1 MRLRSLR
8 DACLAGFL
16 YGSLL
21 YGAVLSLVHVVHNHL
36 GSARD
41 ALIAFAGFGVL
52 YGLWSAA
59 FFALANLAAIPFSRP
74 ETQGRR
80 GLLLGLL
87 SFNLFFWEVFF
98 LYGLTYDQAPF
109 HPSAA
114 WGMAGV
120 LLLLAVP
127 IALGAALG
135 SWALFRLFAAL
146 RRGGGLG
153 WAAAGLLAI
162 GLAAHAVA
170 PLYAGGA
177 GRQPAR
183 PPRNGPPQTPPR
195 IAVVDTGLKVI
206 VVGFD
211 GADWRVMRPLMAGG
225 ELPTFSALV
234 REGSAGPLESIHD
247 SNSAVIWASIYTGMT
262 PGGHGVLDFY
272 QVALPGMASK
282 GLFPVHRTYFKELS
296 DLVSPLGLTRQIPV
310 DRFSLAAPPYWEIAD
325 RAGLSIGVVDGYFYS
340 FPALRPARPESW
352 FLSYGLDEMA
362 ARPSPQVAL
371 FAQPQPVPLFREV
384 RPLLAGG
391 DFNWQSAALL
401 KLLAGRPQP
410 RLVNFYTHQPDSDQ
424 HWFWKWYEPDRFFN
438 VKAKDL
444 REKSGIIPG
453 VYRDFDKFLARL
465 LAAAGPD
472 TVVIVASDHGHSP
485 TIVHSF
491 YTQHRHGPPG
501 ILLMRGGPV
510 KSGLALQG
518 ASVFDLYPTILYLL
532 GLPVPRDAA
541 GKVLVDA
548 LDPGFVRL
556 HPMREVPTYTDLGLP
571 PGLPGAKRDG
581 AMNAEE
587 IEKLRALGYL

>member
-1 MRLRSLR
+1 MRLRALR
-8 DACLAGFL
+8 DACLGGFL
-16 YGSLL
+16 YGALL

-41 ALIAFAGFGVL
+41 ALIAYAGFGLL
-52 YGLWSAA
+52 YGLWGAA
-59 FFALANLAAIPFSRP
+59 SFALASVAAIPFSRP

-87 SFNLFFWEVFF
+87 GFNLFFWEVFF
-98 LYGLTYDQAPF
+98 LYGLTYDQAPLR
-109 HPSAA
+109 PAAA

-120 LLLLAVP
+120 LALLAVP
-127 IALGAALG
+127 IALGAVLG
-135 SWALFRLFAAL
+135 SWLLFRLCAAL
-146 RRGGGLG
+146 RQDGV
-153 WAAAGLLAI
+153 
-162 GLAAHAVA
+162 GLAAFALLVIGIAVHAAA
-170 PLYAGGA
+170 PLFA
-177 GRQPAR
+177 GRAPAAKR
-183 PPRNGPPQTPPR
+183 RTGPEPR
-195 IAVVDTGLKVI
+195 IDIADTGLKVI

-211 GADWRVMRPLMAGG
+211 GADWRVIRPLMAKG
-225 ELPTFSALV
+225 ELPTFSTLV
-234 REGSAGPLESIHD
+234 RAGATGPLESIHD
-247 SNSAVIWASIYTGMT
+247 SNSAVIWASIYTGMS
-262 PGGHGVLDFY
+262 PERHGVLDFY
-272 QVALPGMASK
+272 RIPLPGMASK
-282 GLFPVHRTYFKELS
+282 GLYPVHRTYFKELA
-296 DLVSPLGLTRQIPV
+296 DLVAPLGLTRLIPV

-325 RAGLSIGVVDGYFYS
+325 RAELSIGVVDGYFYS
-340 FPALRPARPESW
+340 FPALRPTARESW

-362 ARPSPQVAL
+362 ARPTPQVAL
-371 FAQPQPVPLFREV
+371 FAQPASLFREI

-401 KLLAGRPQP
+401 KLLAERPHP

-424 HWFWKWYEPDRFFN
+424 HWFWKWYEPERFFH
-438 VKAKDL
+438 VQAKDIA
-444 REKSGIIPG
+444 KKGGIIPG
-453 VYRDFDKFLARL
+453 VYRDFDAFLARL
-465 LAAAGPD
+465 LAETGPE

-485 TIVHSF
+485 TIVHSL

-510 KSGLALQG
+510 KRGLALTG
-518 ASVFDLYPTILYLL
+518 ASVFDLYPTVLYLL

-556 HPMREVPTYTDLGLP
+556 HPVRTVPTYTDLGLP

-581 AMNAEE
+581 AMNQEE